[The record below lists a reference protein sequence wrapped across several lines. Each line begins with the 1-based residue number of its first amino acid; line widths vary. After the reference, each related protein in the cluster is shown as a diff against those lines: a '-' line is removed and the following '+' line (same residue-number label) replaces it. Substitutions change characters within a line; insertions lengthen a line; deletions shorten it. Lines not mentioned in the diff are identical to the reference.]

1 MPRRYR
7 VGLVRVVTLKDEETL
22 NKHGKVL
29 MEVFPELE
37 IASKCIEDQPYGI
50 YDKES
55 EEIAKPKIL
64 RLIKQF
70 ESNGF
75 EAVIVSCVADPAVE
89 EARKIVKIPV
99 IGAGSAVASLALAY
113 NKRVGVLNLSGSTP
127 EVIKRI
133 LGSHI
138 VAETV
143 PKGVRNTLDL
153 LTNWGQKEAIEA
165 IKELLSKGVDIIILG
180 CTGYTTI
187 EFGKRIKQLMGIS
200 IPILD
205 PVIAA
210 GVVTLN
216 ILKQIE
222 WR

>member
-7 VGLVRVVTLKDEETL
+7 VGLVRVVTLKDEEVL

-29 MEVFPELE
+29 MELFTELE
-37 IASKCIEDQPYGI
+37 VVSKCIEDQPYGI
-50 YDKES
+50 YNKES

-75 EAVIVSCVADPAVE
+75 EAVIVSCAADPAVE

-113 NKRVGVLNLSGSTP
+113 SKRVGVLNLSGSTP
-127 EVIKRI
+127 EVIERI
-133 LGSHI
+133 LGPHL
-138 VAETV
+138 VAETA

-153 LTNWGQKEAIEA
+153 LTNWGQNEAVEAIN
-165 IKELLSKGVDIIILG
+165 KLLSKGVDVIILG

-187 EFGKRIKQLMGIS
+187 EFVKKIKQLMNIS

-210 GVVTLN
+210 GAATLN
-216 ILKQIE
+216 ILTQME

>member
-7 VGLVRVVTLKDEETL
+7 VGLVRVVTLKDEEVL

-29 MEVFPELE
+29 MELFTELE
-37 IASKCIEDQPYGI
+37 VVSKCIEDQPYGI
-50 YDKES
+50 YNKES

-75 EAVIVSCVADPAVE
+75 EAVIVSCAADPAVE

-113 NKRVGVLNLSGSTP
+113 SKRVGVLNLSGSTP
-127 EVIKRI
+127 EVIERI
-133 LGSHI
+133 LGPHL
-138 VAETV
+138 VAETA

-153 LTNWGQKEAIEA
+153 LTNWGQNEAVEAIN
-165 IKELLSKGVDIIILG
+165 KLLSKGVDVIILG

-187 EFGKRIKQLMGIS
+187 EFAKKIKQLMNIS

-210 GVVTLN
+210 GAATLN
-216 ILKQIE
+216 ILTQME

>member
-1 MPRRYR
+1 M
-7 VGLVRVVTLKDEETL
+7 VRVVTLRDEEAL

-37 IASKCIEDQPYGI
+37 VVSRCIEDQPYGI
-50 YDKES
+50 YNKET

-70 ESNGF
+70 ESEGF
-75 EAVIVSCVADPAVE
+75 DAVIVSCAADPAVE
-89 EARKIVKIPV
+89 EARKLVKIPV

-113 NKRVGVLNLSGSTP
+113 GKRVGVLNLTESTP
-127 EVIKRI
+127 DVIKRV
-133 LGSHI
+133 LGPHL
-138 VAETV
+138 VAEDA

-153 LTNWGQKEAIEA
+153 LTDWGQKSAIEA
-165 IKELLSKGVDIIILG
+165 ISRLLSKDVDVIIFG

-187 EFGKRIKQLMGIS
+187 EFAKRIKQLMNVPV
-200 IPILD
+200 PILD
-205 PVIAA
+205 AVIAA
-210 GVVTLN
+210 GAVTLN
-216 ILKQIE
+216 ILKQIG

>member
-7 VGLVRVVTLKDEETL
+7 VGLVRVVTLKDEEVL

-29 MEVFPELE
+29 MELFPELE
-37 IASKCIEDQPYGI
+37 IVSKCIEDQPYGI

-75 EAVIVSCVADPAVE
+75 EAVIVSCAADPAVE

-133 LGSHI
+133 LGSHL
-138 VAETV
+138 VAEIA

-153 LTNWGQKEAIEA
+153 LTNWGQNEAVEA
-165 IKELLSKGVDIIILG
+165 IKKLLSKGVDVIILG

-187 EFGKRIKQLMGIS
+187 EFAKKIKQLMDIF

-210 GVVTLN
+210 GVATLN
-216 ILKQIE
+216 ILKQME

>member
-7 VGLVRVVTLKDEETL
+7 VGLVRVVTLKDEEVL

-29 MEVFPELE
+29 MELFPELE
-37 IASKCIEDQPYGI
+37 IVSKCIEDQPYGI

-75 EAVIVSCVADPAVE
+75 EAVIVSCAADPAVE

-113 NKRVGVLNLSGSTP
+113 NKHVGVLNLSGSTP

-133 LGSHI
+133 LGSHL
-138 VAETV
+138 VAEIA

-153 LTNWGQKEAIEA
+153 LTNWGQNEAVEA
-165 IKELLSKGVDIIILG
+165 IKKLLSKGVDVIILG

-187 EFGKRIKQLMGIS
+187 EFAKKIKQLMGIF

-210 GVVTLN
+210 GVATLN
-216 ILKQIE
+216 ILKQME

>member
-7 VGLVRVVTLKDEETL
+7 VGLVRVVTLKDEEVL

-29 MEVFPELE
+29 MELFPELE
-37 IASKCIEDQPYGI
+37 IVSKCIEDQPYGI

-75 EAVIVSCVADPAVE
+75 EAVIVSCAADPAVE

-133 LGSHI
+133 LGSHL
-138 VAETV
+138 VAEIA

-153 LTNWGQKEAIEA
+153 LTNWGQNEAVEA
-165 IKELLSKGVDIIILG
+165 IKKLLSKGVDVIILG

-187 EFGKRIKQLMGIS
+187 EFAKKIKQLMGIF

-210 GVVTLN
+210 GVATLN
-216 ILKQIE
+216 ILKQME

>member
-7 VGLVRVVTLKDEETL
+7 VGLVRVVTLKDEEVL

-29 MEVFPELE
+29 MELFPELE
-37 IASKCIEDQPYGI
+37 IDSKCIEDQPYGI

-75 EAVIVSCVADPAVE
+75 EAVIVSCAADPAVE

-133 LGSHI
+133 LGSHL
-138 VAETV
+138 VAEIA

-153 LTNWGQKEAIEA
+153 LTNWGQNEAVEA
-165 IKELLSKGVDIIILG
+165 IKKLLSKGVDVIILG

-187 EFGKRIKQLMGIS
+187 EFAKKIKQLMDIF

-210 GVVTLN
+210 GVATLN
-216 ILKQIE
+216 ILKQME